1 MPQNRHTVR
10 AELRLSEDIA
20 RRMKEDDSLKLLMY
34 CGATSGITDYTTID
48 VAFPNQIEVK
58 VNNDDVKSNFK
69 GLKNKPGS
77 TKPADISQ
85 YIRKTAGYANQISV
99 CYALTSK
106 RYAFEVQLVRHHAP
120 ANLIRKIQSARVI
133 PKQKVLDEM
142 NRANADPDIAATS
155 SKMSLKDP
163 VSTMRIS
170 IPIRATVC
178 THNQC
183 FDGDMFLQLQEQA
196 PTWSCPICSKTVS
209 FESLCVDKYFEEIL
223 NNTSK
228 SVEQVTIEPD
238 GQWSVEK
245 EDEDKGKSNQAKG
258 EARAAYDDDFDD
270 DLVEVTGPPNGQT
283 NGIKSDWNNGYT
295 ASPMHPSFPINT
307 PPLSS
312 REASVASAQRP
323 PTASKRAASAVVDLT
338 LSDEDEPPRPA
349 KRQQTGN
356 HHNLNHHQTT
366 THSYSTP
373 SSIPDP
379 PRQQQAY
386 TQQPAE
392 STSGFRASSTGLPTR
407 PPSSSNSAF
416 ALPPIHSPSPYTGAS
431 HYTLP
436 PPPGSERPSQSPV
449 QGRFGYSTPLGP
461 PPGLSSLQLPPVSS
475 AQQTSHDR
483 ARLPVLGR
491 PPQQQQQGYGQDGLG
506 GFRPHDYSQYNSPS

>member
-10 AELRLSEDIA
+10 AELRLNDDIA
-20 RRMKEDDSLKLLMY
+20 RRLKEDESLKLLMY
-34 CGATSGITDYTTID
+34 CGVSTGINDYTMID

-77 TKPADISQ
+77 TKPADVTQ
-85 YIRKTAGYANQISV
+85 YVRKTAGYANQISV
-99 CYALTSK
+99 CYALTTK

-120 ANLIRKIQSARVI
+120 ASLIRKIQSARVI

-223 NNTSK
+223 NNTGK

-245 EDEDKGKSNQAKG
+245 EDEDKGKSNRAKG

-270 DLVEVTGPPNGQT
+270 DLVEVTEPPNGQT
-283 NGIKSDWNNGYT
+283 NGIKPDWSNGYT
-295 ASPMHPSFPINT
+295 ASPLHPAFPINT

-323 PTASKRAASAVVDLT
+323 ATASKRAANAVIDLT

-349 KRQQTGN
+349 KRHQTGN
-356 HHNLNHHQTT
+356 PSHHHQTT

-373 SSIPDP
+373 SSIPADPP
-379 PRQQQAY
+379 PRQQSAY

-392 STSGFRASSTGLPTR
+392 SSAIATTTHAPSFLPR
-407 PPSSSNSAF
+407 PSSSSAF
-416 ALPPIHSPSPYTGAS
+416 AHPHSPSPYTGAS
-431 HYTLP
+431 QFNLP
-436 PPPGSERPSQSPV
+436 PPHPPGMDRASQSPV
-449 QGRFGYSTPLGP
+449 QQRFGYTTPLGP
-461 PPGLSSLQLPPVSS
+461 PPGLLGSVLSPSVSS
-475 AQQTSHDR
+475 TQQNSPYRDDR
-483 ARLPVLGR
+483 PRLPMIGR
-491 PPQQQQQGYGQDGLG
+491 SQQQQQG
-506 GFRPHDYSQYNSPS
+506 GFRQYDSPGS

>member
-20 RRMKEDDSLKLLMY
+20 ARLKEDKNLKLLMY
-34 CGATSGITDYTTID
+34 CGVSAGINDYTTID

-77 TKPADISQ
+77 TKPADVTEF
-85 YIRKTAGYANQISV
+85 IRKTAGYANQISV
-99 CYALTSK
+99 CYALTTK
-106 RYAFEVQLVRHHAP
+106 RYAFEIQLVRHHAP
-120 ANLIRKIQSARVI
+120 ASLIRKIESARVI
-133 PKQKVLDEM
+133 PKQRVLDEM
-142 NRANADPDIAATS
+142 NKANADPDIAATS

-228 SVEQVTIEPD
+228 SVEQVTVEPD

-245 EDEDKGKSNQAKG
+245 EDEDKSKSNQAKG

-270 DLVEVTGPPNGQT
+270 DLVEVTEPP
-283 NGIKSDWNNGYT
+283 NGIKSDWNNGY
-295 ASPMHPSFPINT
+295 AGSPLHPSFPINT

-323 PTASKRAASAVVDLT
+323 ATASKRAANAVIDLT

-349 KRQQTGN
+349 KRHQTGN
-356 HHNLNHHQTT
+356 HNHHNT
-366 THSYSTP
+366 THSYNTP

-379 PRQQQAY
+379 TRQQSAY
-386 TQQPAE
+386 TQQPADSAPE
-392 STSGFRASSTGLPTR
+392 SFRASIPPTR
-407 PPSSSNSAF
+407 PPSSTAF
-416 ALPPIHSPSPYTGAS
+416 GIPGLQSPLHYTGAS
-431 HYTLP
+431 HLTLP
-436 PPPGSERPSQSPV
+436 PPPGTESPAH
-449 QGRFGYSTPLGP
+449 GSLFGSVTPLGP
-461 PPGLSSLQLPPVSS
+461 PPGLGGNMTLPPPVPS
-475 AQQTSHDR
+475 AQQTSRYGDER
-483 ARLPVLGR
+483 VRLPVIGR
-491 PPQQQQQGYGQDGLG
+491 SQQDGIG
-506 GFRPHDYSQYNSPS
+506 GFRPSDYGQYGSPS